1 MAPDIDNTTKAE
13 RPKEVQHDETP
24 SGITDHPF
32 EPKGLWFT
40 LCVHCNLAESAHAE
54 TTVRRPTTGR
64 RPQFHYVSD
73 DAPDD

>member
-1 MAPDIDNTTKAE
+1 MMAPDIHEAKAE

-40 LCVHCNLAESAHAE
+40 LCLHCNLAESAHAE
-54 TTVRRPTTGR
+54 TTLKRPER
-64 RPQFHYVSD
+64 LRIRYVSD
-73 DAPDD
+73 DMDDD